1 MSKTMNLHVTMGA
14 YDGAEVC
21 ELVGIYLQSLIGEK
35 YNGNDFGLYRDDG
48 LGVVRNVSGPQSE
61 RIKKD
66 LQKIF
71 KDNHLNIEISC
82 NLKIVDYLDIT
93 MNLNDG
99 SYRPYRKPNDE
110 LLYVHSE
117 SNHPPVIIKQL
128 PLSIEKRLRSLSSSK
143 EIFEEASKAYQEALE
158 RSGYK
163 HTLKYEEELG
173 GKRKRNRRR
182 NVLWFNP
189 PYSKSVATNVGKY
202 FLKLIEKHFPKHHRL
217 HKIFNKNTV
226 KVSYSCMP
234 NVKSS
239 VNKHN
244 KKVLKNENEGLN
256 NNEPARTCN
265 CPRDTECPFDNR
277 CLEKDVQYQAT
288 VTSNLPDYGTKV
300 YKGICSTTWKDRFG
314 NHKKS
319 FNHEKYKTETAL
331 SREIWRI
338 KEAGGE
344 YEIKW
349 SKEAIKKSYTPEGRS
364 CALCA
369 FEKLAIALYPG
380 KNLINKRNEIVSKCR
395 HRLKY
400 KLSKLIF

>member
-1 MSKTMNLHVTMGA
+1 
-14 YDGAEVC
+14 
-21 ELVGIYLQSLIGEK
+21 
-35 YNGNDFGLYRDDG
+35 
-48 LGVVRNVSGPQSE
+48 
-61 RIKKD
+61 
-66 LQKIF
+66 
-71 KDNHLNIEISC
+71 
-82 NLKIVDYLDIT
+82 
-93 MNLNDG
+93 
-99 SYRPYRKPNDE
+99 
-110 LLYVHSE
+110 
-117 SNHPPVIIKQL
+117 
-128 PLSIEKRLRSLSSSK
+128 
-143 EIFEEASKAYQEALE
+143 
-158 RSGYK
+158 
-163 HTLKYEEELG
+163 
-173 GKRKRNRRR
+173 
-182 NVLWFNP
+182 
-189 PYSKSVATNVGKY
+189 
-202 FLKLIEKHFPKHHRL
+202 
-217 HKIFNKNTV
+217 
-226 KVSYSCMP
+226 MP

-349 SKEAIKKSYTPEGRS
+349 STKKQSRNPIHQKEEAALFVPLKNSPLHYIPKKISSTRETKSFLNAAIG
-364 CALCA
+364 
-369 FEKLAIALYPG
+369 
-380 KNLINKRNEIVSKCR
+380 
-395 HRLKY
+395 
-400 KLSKLIF
+400 